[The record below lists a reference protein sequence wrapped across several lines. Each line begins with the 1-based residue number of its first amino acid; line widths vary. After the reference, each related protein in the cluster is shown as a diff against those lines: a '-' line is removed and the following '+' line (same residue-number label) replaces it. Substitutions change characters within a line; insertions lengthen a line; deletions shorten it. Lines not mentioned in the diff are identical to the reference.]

1 MPKRPEPSGHTDTC
15 PHCGRAVAWKHVLEP
30 RPVVSPPDF
39 SSEFAASRQTIDPM
53 LCPGCGKFVVDI
65 VLEHG
70 EETGFGSPVSWGEA
84 MRARLYPEFG
94 GVRPALD
101 SELIP
106 PKLRQLYNEAVAI
119 ESQSIRGACAL
130 LRLCL
135 EALLIRLG
143 FKGELIQQIDAAVK
157 ADLGWPHALLSKLQL
172 VRLLGNFGVH
182 WSLDDKGEVVDLDE
196 AELEAM
202 FAAVEQ
208 FFRVVFVDPKT
219 DTADIERINKKL
231 EKAGKPMRIGAKG
244 EMVDVDGN
252 PWPPKKVKAVP

>member
-15 PHCGRAVAWKHVLEP
+15 PHCRRAVAWKHLLEEL
-30 RPVVSPPDF
+30 PVVSPHDP
-39 SSEFAASRQTIDPM
+39 SEEGPPSRQTLDPM
-53 LCPGCGKFVVDI
+53 RCPGCKMLVIDLVDEFGQQI
-65 VLEHG
+65 DVG
-70 EETGFGSPVSWGEA
+70 FYSWSEEYRS
-84 MRARLYPEFG
+84 RLYPEFG
-94 GVRPALD
+94 GVRPALE

-182 WSLDDKGEVVDLDE
+182 WSVDDKGEMVDLDE

-244 EMVDVDGN
+244 AMVDVDGN